1 MGKLNRNLW
10 IFADEDRERLDRL
23 LRESGKEEAGADA
36 GYVWQPRADVFET
49 DACWTIQVELP
60 GLTLADVTLESTGQE
75 LLVFGERRFVKDVE
89 GPSYQTLERSYGP
102 FARRFSLPGGT
113 EVGEIRAVLRDGLLT
128 VTVCKKPR
136 TSLVR
141 RIPVAD

>member
-10 IFADEDRERLDRL
+10 VFADEDRERLDRL
-23 LRESGKEEAGADA
+23 LRERGDDESGAEGA
-36 GYVWQPRADVFET
+36 YVWQPRADVFET

-89 GPSYQTLERSYGP
+89 GPSYHTLERSYGP
-102 FARRFSLPGGT
+102 FARRFSLPRGP
-113 EVGEIRAVLRDGLLT
+113 EAGEIRAVLSDGLLT
-128 VTVCKKPR
+128 VTVCKKPK

-141 RIPVAD
+141 KIPVTG